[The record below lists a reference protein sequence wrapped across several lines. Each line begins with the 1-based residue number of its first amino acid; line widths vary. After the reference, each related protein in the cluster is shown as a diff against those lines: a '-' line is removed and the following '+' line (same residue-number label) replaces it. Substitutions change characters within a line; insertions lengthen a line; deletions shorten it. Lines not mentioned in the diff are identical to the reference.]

1 MCSLD
6 NKIIVLNRH
15 GWINLDRILFYNYE
29 VQYKDDAP
37 IKFCSRK
44 EITEKYKI
52 TTGGI
57 ACLINDGKTGKDTSK
72 RYKYKDFK
80 IRQIH
85 EPRGCLIEER
95 EVIDH
100 DGKVVKRRCV
110 VKKPVLN
117 ETTLRSVPC

>member
-29 VQYKDDAP
+29 VQYKDNGP
-37 IKFCSRK
+37 MKFCSRK
-44 EITEKYKI
+44 EIMEKYTI

-80 IRQIH
+80 IRQIR
-85 EPRGCLIEER
+85 RGGETKMRREKASYEWNHAAIGFMLI
-95 EVIDH
+95 
-100 DGKVVKRRCV
+100 
-110 VKKPVLN
+110 N
-117 ETTLRSVPC
+117 STLYLPK